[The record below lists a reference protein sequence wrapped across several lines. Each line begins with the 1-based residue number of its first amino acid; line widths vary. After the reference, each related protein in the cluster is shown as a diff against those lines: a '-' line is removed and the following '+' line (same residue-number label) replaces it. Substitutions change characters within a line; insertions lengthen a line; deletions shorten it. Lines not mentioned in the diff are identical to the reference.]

1 MCVQS
6 LSHVQLSAI
15 PWTVA
20 RQALRPWDSL
30 GKNTGGGCHFL
41 LQGIFLTQESNLR
54 LLVFTAE
61 PAGKP
66 LHHSVLH
73 NYLKAGR
80 KKVFLA
86 FKRLIVCQVIQVSP

>member
-30 GKNTGGGCHFL
+30 GKNTGGGCHSLFQRIFPTLVSCIPVRFFPESPRKPPVHLRIKERYTLVIEIL
-41 LQGIFLTQESNLR
+41 LT
-54 LLVFTAE
+54 
-61 PAGKP
+61 
-66 LHHSVLH
+66 
-73 NYLKAGR
+73 
-80 KKVFLA
+80 
-86 FKRLIVCQVIQVSP
+86 C